1 MKRTIRTLAAAAMA
15 GAIAISVTPAADAQ
29 TDPIEILTAQ
39 AIARYGENL
48 PKVIEDGQGN
58 RYELVN
64 GNYIKT
70 ELPAAPGEKVEVPTF
85 EVGPDGSVSF
95 NAGVNV
101 EADPAPVASLRDL
114 AGAAEIEVEGDQAAN
129 VETVINGVADT
140 REVVAGQVAEAKCDQ
155 EIWYLTKDGKA
166 YVADQKLVDA
176 AELPADAKTRTPE
189 SAQQDCVFVEAPAV
203 EADTAEA
210 EAQLSPG
217 AIAGIAAAAIGLPIV
232 IAGVTY
238 FLNQDGETLVGSSD
252 RVNQEPTPEEKAKSD
267 QLRAEHADEIA
278 AQQVAAAAN
287 RGVEAETGSNAI
299 ARTLFALVIA
309 SVLGAAAF
317 VAGRRFLV

>member
-29 TDPIEILTAQ
+29 TETDIAAAYKQLDKLVQ
-39 AIARYGENL
+39 ADL
-48 PKVIEDGQGN
+48 PKQLTDG
-58 RYELVN
+58 N
-64 GNYIKT
+64 GNYYQLVDGGYVQT
-70 ELPAAPGEKVEVPTF
+70 ELPAGAENVPVIGATADGNLQITF
-85 EVGPDGSVSF
+85 PDGSRDAIVI
-95 NAGVNV
+95 
-101 EADPAPVASLRDL
+101 PVQ
-114 AGAAEIEVEGDQAAN
+114 GAVDGAVEG
-129 VETVINGVADT
+129 T
-140 REVVAGQVAEAKCDQ
+140 
-155 EIWYLTKDGKA
+155 
-166 YVADQKLVDA
+166 
-176 AELPADAKTRTPE
+176 
-189 SAQQDCVFVEAPAV
+189 VEAPAPEQPQGPGNTLTLDPPAPAPEV
-203 EADTAEA
+203 DAAPVAEPAPEGEADVEGEAGAGAGAGAEGEADA
-210 EAQLSPG
+210 EGEAGAGAGSSNGAAGEVNAELSPG
-217 AIAGIAAAAIGLPIV
+217 AIAAIAVAAVGIPIV

-252 RVNQEPTPEEKAKSD
+252 RVNKQPTPEEKAKSD

-317 VAGRRFLV
+317 LAGRRFLV

>member
-29 TDPIEILTAQ
+29 TETEIAAAYAQ
-39 AIARYGENL
+39 LDKLVQADL
-48 PKVIEDGQGN
+48 PKQLTDG
-58 RYELVN
+58 E
-64 GNYIKT
+64 GNYYQLVDGGYVKT
-70 ELPAAPGEKVEVPTF
+70 ELPAGAENVPVIGATADGNLQITFPDGSRDAIVIPVQGAADGAAEGTVEVPAPEQPQGPGNTLTLDPPAPAP
-85 EVGPDGSVSF
+85 EVD
-95 NAGVNV
+95 A
-101 EADPAPVASLRDL
+101 APVAEPAPEGEAGVEGETGAEGE
-114 AGAAEIEVEGDQAAN
+114 AGAGAGSSNGAAGEVNAE
-129 VETVINGVADT
+129 
-140 REVVAGQVAEAKCDQ
+140 
-155 EIWYLTKDGKA
+155 
-166 YVADQKLVDA
+166 
-176 AELPADAKTRTPE
+176 
-189 SAQQDCVFVEAPAV
+189 
-203 EADTAEA
+203 
-210 EAQLSPG
+210 LSPG
-217 AIAGIAAAAIGLPIV
+217 AIAGIAAAAIGIPVV

-252 RVNQEPTPEEKAKSD
+252 RVNKQPTPEEKAKSD

-287 RGVEAETGSNAI
+287 RGVEAETGSNTI